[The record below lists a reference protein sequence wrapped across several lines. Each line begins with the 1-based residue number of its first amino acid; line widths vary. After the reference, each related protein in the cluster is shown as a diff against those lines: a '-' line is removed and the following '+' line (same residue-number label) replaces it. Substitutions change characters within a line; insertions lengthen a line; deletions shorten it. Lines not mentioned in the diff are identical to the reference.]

1 MTPTNDAR
9 IRGVVFDWAGTIVDH
24 GCFGPVVAFQE
35 VFVRAG
41 VPISVEEARVPM
53 GLPKKDHLRTI
64 AAMPEVMSRWEARY
78 GKPFSENDLEEL
90 YAAFTGMQI
99 SVLKDHC
106 GVIGGASDVVAGLR
120 ERRVRIG
127 STTGYVRAMMN
138 EVIPRVEKQGL
149 HVDAVV
155 CADDVPSGRPHP
167 WMAFRVM
174 EQLGVYPP
182 HACLKIG
189 DTLPDVAEGRNAGM
203 WTVAVIETGSDVGM
217 TENELRML
225 GADELQSRSAEIA
238 RTLSAAGAHYVI
250 PTVRELPALIEVIE
264 QRLRQGD
271 RP

>member
-1 MTPTNDAR
+1 MTGAEGR
-9 IRGVVFDWAGTIVDH
+9 IRAVVFDWAGTIVDH

-35 VFVRAG
+35 VFTRAG
-41 VPISVEEARVPM
+41 VPIAVDEARAPM

-64 AAMPEVMSRWEARY
+64 AAMPEVMARWEARY
-78 GKPFSENDLEEL
+78 GKAFGERDLEDL

-106 GVIGGASDVVAGLR
+106 GVIAGAIAVMDWLRRHDVK
-120 ERRVRIG
+120 IG

-138 EVIPRVEKQGL
+138 EVVPRAGAQGL
-149 HVDAVV
+149 HVDSMV
-155 CADDVPSGRPHP
+155 CADDVAAGRPHP

-203 WTVAVIETGSDVGM
+203 WMVGVVETGSDMGV
-217 TENELRML
+217 TEDGLQAL
-225 GADELQSRSAEIA
+225 GVAERQTRSTDIA
-238 RTLSAAGAHYVI
+238 RRLTDAGAHYVI
-250 PTVRELPALIEVIE
+250 PTVRELPALIDVIE
-264 QRLRQGD
+264 ERMLRGD